1 MNNIRCSFLLFIFL
15 LATTVFGQDTTA
27 KGYAP
32 DDFMRAVSKDMNN
45 AKYMTARDYNGT
57 NSRLIHNVVE
67 KFTENGMI
75 KNYRIY
81 VMETK
86 DWNAFASAG
95 MSSPDVVCVWT
106 GLLDD
111 MKTEDELAGVIA
123 HEITHNNHQD
133 ASSEVAKLTAASVI
147 NAIIFGDDGKS
158 ATSQGMLLLF
168 MQKGF
173 SRTQEYRADREG
185 LVMAV
190 KAGYDPRATVD
201 LWNKMA
207 DKYPNSDPK
216 IFLDHP
222 ASKDRANTLDK
233 IVKENMKQGADGKWL
248 VVTEPTDPKGSTTV
262 TGRFGKAIKAGL
274 FTGVLGAGYGGLMLL
289 ADSSYSSSNLIND
302 SGKWALSGFAVSL
315 LLDIDLPALKNK
327 DGQKQMAITAMR
339 APNGEMVPCVMVSV
353 RY

>member
-1 MNNIRCSFLLFIFL
+1 MNRFRQYFSLLFFL
-15 LATTVFGQDTTA
+15 FIATAFSQDAA
-27 KGYAP
+27 KSYAP

-45 AKYMTARDYNGT
+45 ARFTNARDYSGN
-57 NSRLIHNVVE
+57 NSKLVQNVVA
-67 KFTENGMI
+67 KFTAAGMM
-75 KNYRIY
+75 KDYRIY
-81 VMETK
+81 VMEK
-86 DWNAFASAG
+86 KEWNAFASAG

-111 MKTEDELAGVIA
+111 MKSEDELAGVIA
-123 HEITHNNHQD
+123 HEIIHNNHQD
-133 ASSEVAKLTAASVI
+133 ASSEIAKLTAASVI

-190 KAGYDPRATVD
+190 KAGYDPRATVNI
-201 LWNKMA
+201 WNKMA
-207 DKYPNSDPK
+207 DKYPNSEPK

-222 ASKDRANTLDK
+222 ASKDRAATLDK
-233 IVKENMKQGADGKWL
+233 IVKENMKQGVDGKWL
-248 VVTEPTDPKGSTTV
+248 VVTEPTDPKGSTNV

-274 FTGVLGAGYGGLMLL
+274 FTGALGVGYGGLMLL
-289 ADSSYSSSNLIND
+289 ADNSYSSSNLIND

-327 DGQKQMAITAMR
+327 DGNKQMTITAIR
-339 APNGEMVPCVMVSV
+339 TPNGEMVPCVLVNV